1 MNTLDYRI
9 RKAKDSDVTQI
20 IALVKQILPE
30 FGFSYDG
37 TSSEKDLE
45 HFKDEY
51 LTEKGSFLVITSP
64 NEEIVGTIALKSMD
78 SKTMKIRKMYV
89 AKPYQGIG
97 FGKVLFLEALVEA
110 KKRKAKVLILETS
123 KKMTVALRL
132 YRKFGFRITH
142 KKPESPRCDIVMRK
156 IL

>member
-1 MNTLDYRI
+1 MNTLDYHI
-9 RKAKDSDVTQI
+9 RRAKDTDISEI
-20 IALVKQILPE
+20 ITLVKQILQE

-37 TSSEKDLE
+37 TTSEKDLE
-45 HFKDEY
+45 NFEEIY
-51 LTEKGSFLVITSP
+51 LTDKGCFLVITGP

-89 AKPYQGIG
+89 AKLYRGMG

-123 KKMTVALRL
+123 KKMTMALRL
-132 YRKFGFRITH
+132 YRKFGFRITY